1 MNPIGEYAAQLT
13 RRHFFGR
20 SATGLGVAALA
31 SLLGDDRV
39 CGAGMQSKPAPS
51 LAKAKRVIYL
61 FQSGGP
67 SQMDLFDSKPGLRDL
82 FGKELPYTVRKGQRL
97 TGMTAN
103 QGALPIAPSKY
114 RFTKHGESGA
124 DLSELLPH
132 TAKIADELTF
142 VRSMQTEAINHDPAI
157 TFCLT
162 GSQQAGRPSMGSW
175 LSYGLGSE
183 NEQLPA
189 FVVMVSKGT
198 GRPNDQPLYDRLW
211 GSGFIPSNHQG
222 VRLLGTGDR
231 VPYLADSPGISS
243 ADRKEWLQT
252 LGRMNRL
259 KQAQTF
265 DPEIETR
272 ISQYEMAFRMQS
284 SVPQLTDLSDE
295 SEDTF
300 ELYGP
305 ESRKPGTFAANCLLA
320 RRMAESGVRFIQLF
334 HRGWD
339 QHTNLPKQI
348 EGQCH
353 DTDQPSAALVADLKQ
368 RGLLDDTI
376 VIWGGEFGR
385 TVFCQEE
392 LTTENYGRDHHPRCF
407 TVWVAGGGFKPGL
420 THGQTCDFS
429 YNVVDNP
436 VSVHDLHATILHQ
449 LGIEHTR
456 LTYRHQGRDFRLT
469 DVAGNVVTDLV
480 A

>member
-1 MNPIGEYAAQLT
+1 MDPISEYGSQLT

-20 SATGLGVAALA
+20 GATGLGVAALA
-31 SLLGDDRV
+31 SLLGTDKLF
-39 CGAGMQSKPAPS
+39 GAGTEAKSAPS
-51 LAKAKRVIYL
+51 VAKAKRVIYL

-67 SQMDLFDSKPGLRDL
+67 SQMDLFDPKPDL
-82 FGKELPYTVRKGQRL
+82 TKSFGKELPQSVRMGQRL

-103 QGALPIAPSKY
+103 QGVLPIAPSKFKFA
-114 RFTKHGESGA
+114 RHGESGA
-124 DLSELLPH
+124 EISELMPH
-132 TAKIADELTF
+132 TARVADDLTF
-142 VRSMQTEAINHDPAI
+142 IRSMQTEAINHDPAI

-183 NEQLPA
+183 NKDLPS
-189 FVVMVSKGT
+189 FVVMVSLGT

-211 GSGFIPSNHQG
+211 SSGFIPSRHQG
-222 VRLLGTGDR
+222 VRLLGTGER
-231 VPYLADSPGISS
+231 VPYLADPPGLRST
-243 ADRKEWLQT
+243 DRKEWLQT
-252 LGRMNRL
+252 LGKMNRL
-259 KQAQTF
+259 KQDQTF

-295 SEDTF
+295 PESTF
-300 ELYGP
+300 DLYG
-305 ESRKPGTFAANCLLA
+305 SDSKKPGTFAANCLLA
-320 RRMAESGVRFIQLF
+320 RRMAERGVRFIQLF

-348 EGQCH
+348 AGQSQ

-368 RGLLDDTI
+368 RGLLDDTL

-392 LTTENYGRDHHPRCF
+392 LTAENYGRDHHPRCF
-407 TVWVAGGGFKPGL
+407 SVWLAGGGFKPGL
-420 THGQTCDFS
+420 TYGQTCDFS
-429 YNVVDNP
+429 YNVVQNP
-436 VSVHDLHATILHQ
+436 VNVHDLHATVLHQ
-449 LGIEHTR
+449 LGIDHTR

-469 DVAGNVVTDLV
+469 DVAGNIVTDLL